1 MQPSLKKNSVY
12 RILYEVLKVV
22 TPFITAPY
30 IARVL
35 EADGVGN
42 YSYTHSIIT
51 YFMLFAA
58 LGTVG
63 YGTREIAQSRDDKE
77 KASKLFWEI
86 EILSIITTCVCLVVW
101 IGFIIFTTEFKLL
114 YIALTPFLL
123 STLFDISW
131 FFTGYEKIKDIVVRN
146 SIIKIL
152 GVVALFVFV
161 KSKEDLW
168 KYCLINSMVMLLGNL
183 SMWFYLPKML
193 AKVNFREI
201 RLGHHFHETLIYFI
215 PAIAISI
222 YTYLDKT
229 LIRLIT
235 QDAYQNG
242 YYEEA
247 SKILGIVNSVAFMA
261 VNSVMG
267 ARTSYLFA
275 NNKTDEI
282 KEKIRHTV
290 DFVYLIGFGAVFGL
304 LGVARRFVPLFLG
317 PNYDQ
322 VVPLL
327 SVMTPLIV
335 IIGTSNCLGSLYYTP
350 SGQRKKS
357 AKIIV
362 LGAITNLCLN
372 LLLIPRFGA
381 YGAIIASIA
390 AESLITII
398 YVQLS
403 AGFLKWGTVA
413 ILSYKRIIAGVL
425 MFVAV
430 YITGRWL
437 TISDIYVIIIQI
449 VFGLAIYGTV
459 LLIERDTMAYELI
472 DICKNVIVGKL
483 KKRSM
488 S

>member
-12 RILYEVLKVV
+12 RILYEILKII

-35 EADGVGN
+35 EADGVGD
-42 YSYTHSIIT
+42 YSFTHSIVT

-63 YGTREIAQSRDDKE
+63 YGTREIAQNRDDKA

-86 EILSIITTCVCLVVW
+86 EILSIITTSVCLVVW

-131 FFTGYEKIKDIVVRN
+131 YFTGYEKIKDIVVRN

-152 GVVALFVFV
+152 GVISLFIFV
-161 KSKEDLW
+161 RRKEDIII
-168 KYCLINSMVMLLGNL
+168 YCLINSMVMLLGNL

-193 AKVNFREI
+193 TKVNFREI

-235 QDAYQNG
+235 HDAFQNG

-282 KEKIRHTV
+282 KEKIKHTA
-290 DFVYLIGFGAVFGL
+290 DFVYFIGYGAVFGL
-304 LGVARRFVPLFLG
+304 LGVAQRFVPFFLG
-317 PNYDQ
+317 PKYEQ

-327 SVMTPLIV
+327 SIMTPLIV

-362 LGAITNLCLN
+362 LGAVTNLCLN
-372 LLLIPRFGA
+372 LLLIPKLGA

-390 AESLITII
+390 AESVITII
-398 YVQLS
+398 YVQMS
-403 AGFLKWGTVA
+403 AGYLKWKTIA
-413 ILSYKRIIAGVL
+413 KLSYKRIIAGVIML
-425 MFVAV
+425 AV
-430 YITGRWL
+430 VYMMGKWL

-449 VFGLAIYGTV
+449 IVGMGIYGTI
-459 LLIERDTMAYELI
+459 LLVEKDTMAFELI
-472 DICKNVIVGKL
+472 DICKNFVNEKT
-483 KKRSM
+483 KKRSI

>member
-12 RILYEVLKVV
+12 RILYEILKVV
-22 TPFITAPY
+22 TPLITAPY

-63 YGTREIAQSRDDKE
+63 YGTREIAQNRDDKE

-86 EILSIITTCVCLVVW
+86 EILSIITTGVCLMVW
-101 IGFIIFTTEFKLL
+101 IGFIIFTTEFKSL

-131 FFTGYEKIKDIVVRN
+131 YFTGYEKIKDIVVRN
-146 SIIKIL
+146 SIIKII
-152 GVVALFVFV
+152 GVVSLFVFV
-161 KSKEDLW
+161 KTKEDIW
-168 KYCLINSMVMLLGNL
+168 IYCLINSMVMLLGNL

-193 AKVNFREI
+193 TKINFRDI
-201 RLGHHFHETLIYFI
+201 HLGHHFHETLIYFI

-235 QDAYQNG
+235 HDAFQNG

-275 NNKTDEI
+275 NDKIDEI
-282 KEKIRHTV
+282 KGKINHTV
-290 DFVYLIGFGAVFGL
+290 DFVYLIGVGAIFGL
-304 LGVARRFVPLFLG
+304 LGVAGRFVPFFLG
-317 PNYDQ
+317 PNYEQ

-327 SVMTPLIV
+327 CIMTPLII

-362 LGAITNLCLN
+362 LGAVTNLCLN

-381 YGAIIASIA
+381 YGAIVASIT
-390 AESLITII
+390 AESVITII
-398 YVQLS
+398 YVQQS
-403 AGFLKWGTVA
+403 NGYLKWQTIIRV
-413 ILSYKRIIAGVL
+413 SYKRIVAGAF
-425 MFVAV
+425 MFAAV
-430 YITGRWL
+430 YMTGKWL
-437 TISDIYVIIIQI
+437 TISDIYVIILQI
-449 VFGLAIYGTV
+449 IIGLVVYGTI
-459 LLIERDTMAYELI
+459 LLAEKDTMAYELI
-472 DICKNVIVGKL
+472 DIFKSFVGKL
-483 KKRSM
+483 KKRSI